1 MQSKPHGKGLA
12 GFIFGLLLA
21 TFIIGVVLYFL
32 NNTPSGIRQPEEPE
46 TEIQPEILTPRQER
60 RAEPEPRPGDTA
72 SGSGRY
78 ALPPGDITDKPPV
91 AASVPQQASTPAQRP
106 EDKPAQTKPRE
117 PQRKPEP
124 EAKPTPEQILESGNV
139 ERAREQA
146 RRQRR
151 EAEAKAA
158 REAEAKAAREAEA
171 KAAREAEA
179 AEPRGSRSNAEPRGG
194 NDRYIVQMGSYN
206 NPQAADTQRAKLAM
220 LGVNARVASSKRSD
234 GQTVYRI
241 QSGRLSRAEAQALS
255 DKLRGNGID
264 TLTRQAD

>member
-1 MQSKPHGKGLA
+1 MQNKPYGKGLS

-21 TFIIGVVLYFL
+21 TLIIGVVLYFL
-32 NNTPSGIRQPEEPE
+32 NNTPSGIKQPEAPK

-60 RAEPEPRPGDTA
+60 QPEQRPNDTTVGSD
-72 SGSGRY
+72 SGHYS
-78 ALPPGDITDKPPV
+78 LPPGDITDKPPV
-91 AASVPQQASTPAQRP
+91 AASVPQQASTPAQRQEEKP
-106 EDKPAQTKPRE
+106 AQEDKPVQTKSRE

-158 REAEAKAAREAEA
+158 REAESKTAEQRA
-171 KAAREAEA
+171 QR
-179 AEPRGSRSNAEPRGG
+179 NAEGG
-194 NDRYIVQMGSYN
+194 NGRYIVQMGSYN

-220 LGVNARVASSKRSD
+220 LGVNARVTSSKRSD

-255 DKLRGNGID
+255 EHLRGNGID

>member
-1 MQSKPHGKGLA
+1 MQNKPYGKGLS

-21 TFIIGVVLYFL
+21 TLIIGVVLYFL
-32 NNTPSGIRQPEEPE
+32 NNTPSGIKQPAAPK

-60 RAEPEPRPGDTA
+60 QPEQRPSDTTVG
-72 SGSGRY
+72 SDSGRY

-91 AASVPQQASTPAQRP
+91 AASVPQQASTPAQRT
-106 EDKPAQTKPRE
+106 EDKPAQEDKPVQTKPRE

-158 REAEAKAAREAEA
+158 REAEAKAAEQRAQRNAEA
-171 KAAREAEA
+171 H
-179 AEPRGSRSNAEPRGG
+179 SGG
-194 NDRYIVQMGSYN
+194 NGRYIVQMGSYN
-206 NPQAADTQRAKLAM
+206 NPEAADTQRAKLAM

-255 DKLRGNGID
+255 EKLRGNGID

>member
-1 MQSKPHGKGLA
+1 MPNKPHGQGLS

-21 TFIIGVVLYFL
+21 TLIIGVVLYFL
-32 NNTPSGIRQPEEPE
+32 NSTPSGIKQPEAPK

-60 RAEPEPRPGDTA
+60 QPEQRPSDTTVG
-72 SGSGRY
+72 SDSGRY

-106 EDKPAQTKPRE
+106 EEKPAQEDKPGQTKPRE
-117 PQRKPEP
+117 QQRKPEP

-158 REAEAKAAREAEA
+158 REAEAKTAEQRAQRNAEA
-171 KAAREAEA
+171 H
-179 AEPRGSRSNAEPRGG
+179 SGG
-194 NDRYIVQMGSYN
+194 NGRYIVQMGSYN
-206 NPQAADTQRAKLAM
+206 NPEAADTQRAKLAM
-220 LGVNARVASSKRSD
+220 LGVNARVTSSKRSD

-241 QSGRLSRAEAQALS
+241 QSSRLSRAEAQALS
-255 DKLRGNGID
+255 ERLRGNGID

>member
-1 MQSKPHGKGLA
+1 MQNKPYGKGLS

-21 TFIIGVVLYFL
+21 TLIIGVVLYFL
-32 NNTPSGIRQPEEPE
+32 NNTPSGIKQPEAPK

-60 RAEPEPRPGDTA
+60 QPEQRPNDTTVGSD
-72 SGSGRY
+72 SGHYS
-78 ALPPGDITDKPPV
+78 LPPGDITDKPPV
-91 AASVPQQASTPAQRP
+91 AASVPQQASTPAQRQEEKP
-106 EDKPAQTKPRE
+106 AQEDKPVQTKPRE

-139 ERAREQA
+139 ERAR
-146 RRQRR
+146 RQRR

-158 REAEAKAAREAEA
+158 REAEAKAAEQRAQRNAEA
-171 KAAREAEA
+171 H
-179 AEPRGSRSNAEPRGG
+179 SGG
-194 NDRYIVQMGSYN
+194 NGRYIVQMGSYN
-206 NPQAADTQRAKLAM
+206 NPEAADTQRAKLAM

>member
-1 MQSKPHGKGLA
+1 MPNKPHGQGLS

-21 TFIIGVVLYFL
+21 TLIIGVVLYFL
-32 NNTPSGIRQPEEPE
+32 NNTPSGIKQPEAPK

-60 RAEPEPRPGDTA
+60 QPEQRPSDTTVG
-72 SGSGRY
+72 SDSGRY

-106 EDKPAQTKPRE
+106 EEKPAQEDKPGQTKPRE
-117 PQRKPEP
+117 QQRKPEP

-158 REAEAKAAREAEA
+158 REAEAKTAEQRAQRNAEA
-171 KAAREAEA
+171 H
-179 AEPRGSRSNAEPRGG
+179 SGG
-194 NDRYIVQMGSYN
+194 NGRYIVQMGSDN
-206 NPQAADTQRAKLAM
+206 NPEAADTQRAKLAM
-220 LGVNARVASSKRSD
+220 LGVNARVTSSKRSD

-255 DKLRGNGID
+255 ERLRGNGID

>member
-1 MQSKPHGKGLA
+1 MPNKPHGQGLS

-21 TFIIGVVLYFL
+21 TLIIGVVLYFL
-32 NNTPSGIRQPEEPE
+32 NNTPSGIKQPEAPK

-60 RAEPEPRPGDTA
+60 QPEQRPSDTTVG
-72 SGSGRY
+72 SDSGRY

-106 EDKPAQTKPRE
+106 EEKPAPEDKPMQTKPRE
-117 PQRKPEP
+117 QQRKPEP

-158 REAEAKAAREAEA
+158 REVESKTAEQRAQR
-171 KAAREAEA
+171 
-179 AEPRGSRSNAEPRGG
+179 NAEGG
-194 NDRYIVQMGSYN
+194 NGRYIVQMGSYN

-220 LGVNARVASSKRSD
+220 LGVNARVTSSKRSD

-255 DKLRGNGID
+255 EHLRGNGID

>member
-1 MQSKPHGKGLA
+1 MPNKPHGQGLS

-21 TFIIGVVLYFL
+21 TLIIGVVLYFL
-32 NNTPSGIRQPEEPE
+32 NNTPSGIKQPEAPK

-60 RAEPEPRPGDTA
+60 QPEQRPSDTTVGSD
-72 SGSGRY
+72 SGHY
-78 ALPPGDITDKPPV
+78 TLPPGDITDKPPV

-106 EDKPAQTKPRE
+106 EEKPAQEDKPGQTKPRE
-117 PQRKPEP
+117 QQRKPEP

-158 REAEAKAAREAEA
+158 REAEAKAAEQRAQRNAEA
-171 KAAREAEA
+171 H
-179 AEPRGSRSNAEPRGG
+179 SGG
-194 NDRYIVQMGSYN
+194 NGRYIVQMGSYN
-206 NPQAADTQRAKLAM
+206 NPEAADTQRAKLAM
-220 LGVNARVASSKRSD
+220 LGVNARVTSSKRSD

>member
-1 MQSKPHGKGLA
+1 MPNKPHGQGLS

-21 TFIIGVVLYFL
+21 TLIIGVVLYFL
-32 NNTPSGIRQPEEPE
+32 NNTPSGIKQPEAPK

-60 RAEPEPRPGDTA
+60 QPEQRPNDTTVGPD
-72 SGSGRY
+72 SGHYS
-78 ALPPGDITDKPPV
+78 LPPGDITDKPPV
-91 AASVPQQASTPAQRP
+91 AASVPQQASTPAQRT
-106 EDKPAQTKPRE
+106 EDKPAQEDKPVQTKPRE

-158 REAEAKAAREAEA
+158 REAEAKAAEQRAQRNAEA
-171 KAAREAEA
+171 H
-179 AEPRGSRSNAEPRGG
+179 SGG
-194 NDRYIVQMGSYN
+194 NGRYIVQMGSYN
-206 NPQAADTQRAKLAM
+206 NPEAADTQRAKLAM

-255 DKLRGNGID
+255 EKLRGNGID

>member
-1 MQSKPHGKGLA
+1 MQNKPYGKGLS

-21 TFIIGVVLYFL
+21 TLIIGVVLYFL
-32 NNTPSGIRQPEEPE
+32 NNTPSGIKQPEAPK

-60 RAEPEPRPGDTA
+60 QPEQRPNDTTVGSD
-72 SGSGRY
+72 SGHY
-78 ALPPGDITDKPPV
+78 TLPPGDITDKPPV
-91 AASVPQQASTPAQRP
+91 AASVPQQVSTPAQRQEEKP
-106 EDKPAQTKPRE
+106 AQEDKTVQTKPRE

-158 REAEAKAAREAEA
+158 REAEAKAAEQRAQRNAEA
-171 KAAREAEA
+171 H
-179 AEPRGSRSNAEPRGG
+179 SGG
-194 NDRYIVQMGSYN
+194 GRYIVQMGSYN
-206 NPQAADTQRAKLAM
+206 NPEAADTQRAKLAM

>member
-1 MQSKPHGKGLA
+1 MPNKPHGQGLS

-21 TFIIGVVLYFL
+21 TLIIGVVLYFL
-32 NNTPSGIRQPEEPE
+32 NNTPSGIKQPEAPK

-60 RAEPEPRPGDTA
+60 QPEQRPSDTTVG
-72 SGSGRY
+72 SDSGRY

-106 EDKPAQTKPRE
+106 EDKPEQDKPAQTKPRE
-117 PQRKPEP
+117 QQRKPEP

-158 REAEAKAAREAEA
+158 REAEAKTAEQRAQRNAEA
-171 KAAREAEA
+171 H
-179 AEPRGSRSNAEPRGG
+179 SGG
-194 NDRYIVQMGSYN
+194 NGRYIVQMGSYN

-220 LGVNARVASSKRSD
+220 LGVNARETSSKRSD

-255 DKLRGNGID
+255 ERLRGNGID
-264 TLTRQAD
+264 TLTRQTD

>member
-1 MQSKPHGKGLA
+1 MPNKPHGQGLS

-21 TFIIGVVLYFL
+21 TLIIGVVLYFL
-32 NNTPSGIRQPEEPE
+32 NNTPSGIKQPEAPK

-60 RAEPEPRPGDTA
+60 QPEQRPSDTTVG
-72 SGSGRY
+72 SDSGRY

-106 EDKPAQTKPRE
+106 EEKPAQEDKPVQTKPRE
-117 PQRKPEP
+117 QQRKPEP

-151 EAEAKAA
+151 EAEAKTAEQRA
-158 REAEAKAAREAEA
+158 QRNAEAH
-171 KAAREAEA
+171 
-179 AEPRGSRSNAEPRGG
+179 SGG
-194 NDRYIVQMGSYN
+194 NSRYIVQMGSYN
-206 NPQAADTQRAKLAM
+206 NPEAADTQRAKLAM
-220 LGVNARVASSKRSD
+220 LGVNARVTSSKRSD
-234 GQTVYRI
+234 GQTIYRI

-255 DKLRGNGID
+255 ERLRGNGID

>member
-1 MQSKPHGKGLA
+1 MQNKPYGKGLS

-21 TFIIGVVLYFL
+21 TLIIGVVLYFL
-32 NNTPSGIRQPEEPE
+32 NNTPSGIKQPEAPK

-60 RAEPEPRPGDTA
+60 QPEQRPSDTTVG
-72 SGSGRY
+72 SDSGRY

-91 AASVPQQASTPAQRP
+91 AASVPQQASTPAQRQ
-106 EDKPAQTKPRE
+106 EEKPAQENKPVQTKPRE

-158 REAEAKAAREAEA
+158 REAEAKAAEQRAQRNAEA
-171 KAAREAEA
+171 H
-179 AEPRGSRSNAEPRGG
+179 SGG
-194 NDRYIVQMGSYN
+194 NGRYIVQMGSYN
-206 NPQAADTQRAKLAM
+206 NPEAADTQRAKLAM

-241 QSGRLSRAEAQALS
+241 QSSRLSRAEAQVLS

>member
-1 MQSKPHGKGLA
+1 MPNKPHGQGLS

-21 TFIIGVVLYFL
+21 TLIIGVVLYFL
-32 NNTPSGIRQPEEPE
+32 NNTPSGIKQPEAPK
-46 TEIQPEILTPRQER
+46 TEIQPEIRTPRQER
-60 RAEPEPRPGDTA
+60 QPEQRPSDTTVGSD
-72 SGSGRY
+72 SGHY

-106 EDKPAQTKPRE
+106 EEKPEQDKPAQTKPRE
-117 PQRKPEP
+117 QQRKPKP

-158 REAEAKAAREAEA
+158 RETEAKTAEQRAQRNAEAH
-171 KAAREAEA
+171 
-179 AEPRGSRSNAEPRGG
+179 SGG
-194 NDRYIVQMGSYN
+194 NGRYIVQMGSYN
-206 NPQAADTQRAKLAM
+206 NPEAADTQRAKLAM
-220 LGVNARVASSKRSD
+220 LGVNARVTSSKRSD

-255 DKLRGNGID
+255 ERLRGNGID

>member
-1 MQSKPHGKGLA
+1 MPNKPHGQGLS

-21 TFIIGVVLYFL
+21 TLIIGVVLYFL
-32 NNTPSGIRQPEEPE
+32 NNTPSGIKQPEAPK

-60 RAEPEPRPGDTA
+60 QPEQRPSDTTVG
-72 SGSGRY
+72 SDSGRY

-91 AASVPQQASTPAQRP
+91 AASVPQQASTPAQRT
-106 EDKPAQTKPRE
+106 EDKPAQEDKPVQTKPRE

-158 REAEAKAAREAEA
+158 REAEAKAAEQRAQRNAEA
-171 KAAREAEA
+171 H
-179 AEPRGSRSNAEPRGG
+179 SGG
-194 NDRYIVQMGSYN
+194 NGRYIVQMGSYN
-206 NPQAADTQRAKLAM
+206 NPEAADTQRAKLAM
-220 LGVNARVASSKRSD
+220 LGVNARVTSSKRSD

-255 DKLRGNGID
+255 ERLRGNGID

>member
-1 MQSKPHGKGLA
+1 MPNKPHGQGLS

-21 TFIIGVVLYFL
+21 TLIIGVVLYFL
-32 NNTPSGIRQPEEPE
+32 NNTPSGIKQPEAPK

-60 RAEPEPRPGDTA
+60 QPEQRPSDTTVG
-72 SGSGRY
+72 SDSGRY

-106 EDKPAQTKPRE
+106 EDKPEQDKPAQTKPRE
-117 PQRKPEP
+117 QQRKPEP

-158 REAEAKAAREAEA
+158 REAESKTAEQRA
-171 KAAREAEA
+171 QR
-179 AEPRGSRSNAEPRGG
+179 NAEGG
-194 NDRYIVQMGSYN
+194 NGRYIVQMGSYN

-220 LGVNARVASSKRSD
+220 LGVNARVTSSKRSD

-255 DKLRGNGID
+255 ERLRGNGID
-264 TLTRQAD
+264 TLTRQTD

>member
-1 MQSKPHGKGLA
+1 MPNKPHGQGLS

-21 TFIIGVVLYFL
+21 TLIIGVVLYFL
-32 NNTPSGIRQPEEPE
+32 NNTPSGIKQPEAPK

-60 RAEPEPRPGDTA
+60 QPEQRPSDTTVG
-72 SGSGRY
+72 SDSGRY

-106 EDKPAQTKPRE
+106 EEKPAPEDKPMQTKPRE
-117 PQRKPEP
+117 QQRKPEP

-158 REAEAKAAREAEA
+158 REAEAKTAEQRAQRNAEA
-171 KAAREAEA
+171 H
-179 AEPRGSRSNAEPRGG
+179 SGG
-194 NDRYIVQMGSYN
+194 NGRYIVQMGSYN

-220 LGVNARVASSKRSD
+220 LGVNARVTSSKRSD

-255 DKLRGNGID
+255 ERLRGNGID

>member
-1 MQSKPHGKGLA
+1 MQTKPHGKGLS

-21 TFIIGVVLYFL
+21 TLIICVVLYFL
-32 NNTPSGIRQPEEPE
+32 NNTPSGIKQPEAPK
-46 TEIQPEILTPRQER
+46 TEIQPEILTPRQEHQ
-60 RAEPEPRPGDTA
+60 PEHRPSDTTA
-72 SGSGRY
+72 GSDSGHY
-78 ALPPGDITDKPPV
+78 TLPPGDITDKPPV

-106 EDKPAQTKPRE
+106 EDKPAQEDKTVQTKPRD

-151 EAEAKAA
+151 EAEAHN
-158 REAEAKAAREAEA
+158 
-171 KAAREAEA
+171 
-179 AEPRGSRSNAEPRGG
+179 SG
-194 NDRYIVQMGSYN
+194 NGHYIVQMGSYN

-255 DKLRGNGID
+255 DKLRSNGID

>member
-1 MQSKPHGKGLA
+1 MPNKPHGQGLS

-21 TFIIGVVLYFL
+21 TLIIGVVLYFL
-32 NNTPSGIRQPEEPE
+32 NNTPSGIKQPEAPK

-60 RAEPEPRPGDTA
+60 QPEQRPSDTTVG
-72 SGSGRY
+72 SDSGRY

-106 EDKPAQTKPRE
+106 EEKPAQEDKPVQTKPRE
-117 PQRKPEP
+117 QQRKPEP

-158 REAEAKAAREAEA
+158 REAEAKTAEQRAQRNAEA
-171 KAAREAEA
+171 H
-179 AEPRGSRSNAEPRGG
+179 SGG
-194 NDRYIVQMGSYN
+194 NGRYIVQMGSYN

-220 LGVNARVASSKRSD
+220 LGVNARVTSSKRSD

-255 DKLRGNGID
+255 ERLRGNGID
-264 TLTRQAD
+264 TLTRQTD

>member
-1 MQSKPHGKGLA
+1 MPNKPHGQGLS

-21 TFIIGVVLYFL
+21 TLIIGVVLYFL
-32 NNTPSGIRQPEEPE
+32 NSTPSGIKQPEAPK

-60 RAEPEPRPGDTA
+60 QPEQRPSDTTVG
-72 SGSGRY
+72 SDSGRY

-106 EDKPAQTKPRE
+106 EEKPAQEDKPVQTKPRE
-117 PQRKPEP
+117 QQRKPEP

-158 REAEAKAAREAEA
+158 REAESKTAEQRA
-171 KAAREAEA
+171 QR
-179 AEPRGSRSNAEPRGG
+179 NAEGG
-194 NDRYIVQMGSYN
+194 NGRYIVQMGSYN

-220 LGVNARVASSKRSD
+220 LGVNARVTSSKRSD
-234 GQTVYRI
+234 GQTVYRL

-255 DKLRGNGID
+255 ERLRGNGID

>member
-1 MQSKPHGKGLA
+1 MPNKPHGQGLS

-21 TFIIGVVLYFL
+21 TLIIGVVLYFL
-32 NNTPSGIRQPEEPE
+32 NNTPSGIKQPEAPK

-60 RAEPEPRPGDTA
+60 QPEQRPSDTTVG
-72 SGSGRY
+72 SDSGRY
-78 ALPPGDITDKPPV
+78 TLPPGDITDKPPV

-106 EDKPAQTKPRE
+106 EEKSAQEDKPMQTKPRE
-117 PQRKPEP
+117 QQRKPEP

-158 REAEAKAAREAEA
+158 REAEAKTAEQRA
-171 KAAREAEA
+171 QR
-179 AEPRGSRSNAEPRGG
+179 NAEGG
-194 NDRYIVQMGSYN
+194 NGRYIVQMGSYN

-220 LGVNARVASSKRSD
+220 LGVNARVTSSKRSD

-255 DKLRGNGID
+255 ERLRGNGID

>member
-1 MQSKPHGKGLA
+1 MPNKPHGQGLS

-21 TFIIGVVLYFL
+21 TLIIGVVLYFL
-32 NNTPSGIRQPEEPE
+32 NNTPSGIKQPEAPK

-60 RAEPEPRPGDTA
+60 QPEQHPSDTTVGSD
-72 SGSGRY
+72 SGHY
-78 ALPPGDITDKPPV
+78 TLPPGDITDKPPV
-91 AASVPQQASTPAQRP
+91 SASVPQQASTPAQRQEEKP
-106 EDKPAQTKPRE
+106 AQEDKPVQTKPRE

-158 REAEAKAAREAEA
+158 REAEAKAAEQRAQ
-171 KAAREAEA
+171 R
-179 AEPRGSRSNAEPRGG
+179 NAEVHSGG
-194 NDRYIVQMGSYN
+194 NGRYIVQMGSYN

-255 DKLRGNGID
+255 DKLRGNSID

>member
-1 MQSKPHGKGLA
+1 MQNKPHGQGLS

-21 TFIIGVVLYFL
+21 TLIIGVVLYFL
-32 NNTPSGIRQPEEPE
+32 NNTPSGIKQPEAPK

-60 RAEPEPRPGDTA
+60 QPEQRPSDTTVG
-72 SGSGRY
+72 SDSGRY

-106 EDKPAQTKPRE
+106 EDKPEQDKPAQTKPRE
-117 PQRKPEP
+117 QQRKPEP

-158 REAEAKAAREAEA
+158 REAEAKTAEQRAQRNAEA
-171 KAAREAEA
+171 H
-179 AEPRGSRSNAEPRGG
+179 SGG
-194 NDRYIVQMGSYN
+194 NGRYIVQMGSYN

-220 LGVNARVASSKRSD
+220 LGVNARVTSSKRSD

-255 DKLRGNGID
+255 ERLRGNGID
-264 TLTRQAD
+264 TLTRQTD

>member
-1 MQSKPHGKGLA
+1 MPNKPHGQGLS

-21 TFIIGVVLYFL
+21 TLIIGVVLYFL
-32 NNTPSGIRQPEEPE
+32 NNTPSGIKQPEAPK

-60 RAEPEPRPGDTA
+60 QPEQRPSDTTVG
-72 SGSGRY
+72 SDSGRY

-106 EDKPAQTKPRE
+106 EEKPAPEDKPMQTKPRE
-117 PQRKPEP
+117 QQRKPEP

-158 REAEAKAAREAEA
+158 REAEAKTAEQRAQRNAEA
-171 KAAREAEA
+171 H
-179 AEPRGSRSNAEPRGG
+179 SGG
-194 NDRYIVQMGSYN
+194 NGRYIVQMGSYN
-206 NPQAADTQRAKLAM
+206 NPEAADTQRAKLAM
-220 LGVNARVASSKRSD
+220 LGVNARVTSSKRSD

-255 DKLRGNGID
+255 ERLRGNGID

>member
-1 MQSKPHGKGLA
+1 MPNKPHGQGLS

-21 TFIIGVVLYFL
+21 TLIIGVVLYFL
-32 NNTPSGIRQPEEPE
+32 NNTPSGIKQPEAPK

-60 RAEPEPRPGDTA
+60 QPEQRPSDTTVG
-72 SGSGRY
+72 SDSGRY
-78 ALPPGDITDKPPV
+78 TLPPGDITDKPPV

-106 EDKPAQTKPRE
+106 EEKSAQEDKPVQTKPRE

-158 REAEAKAAREAEA
+158 REAEAKAAEQRAQRNAEA
-171 KAAREAEA
+171 H
-179 AEPRGSRSNAEPRGG
+179 SGG
-194 NDRYIVQMGSYN
+194 NGRYIVQMGSYN
-206 NPQAADTQRAKLAM
+206 NPEAADTQRAKLAM

-255 DKLRGNGID
+255 ERLRGNGID

>member
-1 MQSKPHGKGLA
+1 MPNKPHGQGLS

-21 TFIIGVVLYFL
+21 TLIIGVVLYFL
-32 NNTPSGIRQPEEPE
+32 NNTPSGIKQPEAPK

-60 RAEPEPRPGDTA
+60 QPEQRPSDTTVG
-72 SGSGRY
+72 SDSGRY

-91 AASVPQQASTPAQRP
+91 AASVPQQASIPAQRP
-106 EDKPAQTKPRE
+106 EEKPTQEDKPVQTKPRE
-117 PQRKPEP
+117 QQRKPEP

-158 REAEAKAAREAEA
+158 REAEAKTAEQRAQRNTEAH
-171 KAAREAEA
+171 
-179 AEPRGSRSNAEPRGG
+179 SGG
-194 NDRYIVQMGSYN
+194 NGRYIVQMGSYN

-255 DKLRGNGID
+255 EKLRGNGID

>member
-1 MQSKPHGKGLA
+1 MQNKPYGKGLS

-21 TFIIGVVLYFL
+21 TLIIGVVLYFL
-32 NNTPSGIRQPEEPE
+32 NNTPSGIKQPEAPK
-46 TEIQPEILTPRQER
+46 TEIQPEILTPRQGHQ
-60 RAEPEPRPGDTA
+60 PEQRPNDTTTA
-72 SGSGRY
+72 GSDSGHHTP
-78 ALPPGDITDKPPV
+78 PPGDITDKPPV
-91 AASVPQQASTPAQRP
+91 AASVPQQASTPAQRQ
-106 EDKPAQTKPRE
+106 EDKPAQEDKPVQTKPRE

-151 EAEAKAA
+151 ESEAKAA
-158 REAEAKAAREAEA
+158 EQRAQRNAEAH
-171 KAAREAEA
+171 
-179 AEPRGSRSNAEPRGG
+179 SGG
-194 NDRYIVQMGSYN
+194 NGRYIVQMGSYN
-206 NPQAADTQRAKLAM
+206 NPEAADTQRAKLAM

-241 QSGRLSRAEAQALS
+241 QSSRLSRAEAQALS
-255 DKLRGNGID
+255 EKLRGNGID

>member
-1 MQSKPHGKGLA
+1 MPNKPHGQGLS

-21 TFIIGVVLYFL
+21 TLIIGVVLYFL
-32 NNTPSGIRQPEEPE
+32 NNTPSGIKQPEAPK

-60 RAEPEPRPGDTA
+60 QPEQRPSDTTVG
-72 SGSGRY
+72 SDSGRY

-106 EDKPAQTKPRE
+106 EDKPEQDKPAQTKPRE
-117 PQRKPEP
+117 QQRKPEP

-158 REAEAKAAREAEA
+158 REAEAKTAEQRAQRNAEA
-171 KAAREAEA
+171 H
-179 AEPRGSRSNAEPRGG
+179 SGG
-194 NDRYIVQMGSYN
+194 NGRYIVQMGSYN
-206 NPQAADTQRAKLAM
+206 NPEAADTQRAKLAM
-220 LGVNARVASSKRSD
+220 LGVNARVTSSKRSD

-255 DKLRGNGID
+255 ERLRGNGID
-264 TLTRQAD
+264 TLTRQTD

>member
-1 MQSKPHGKGLA
+1 MPNKPHGQGLS

-21 TFIIGVVLYFL
+21 TLIIGVVLYFL
-32 NNTPSGIRQPEEPE
+32 NNTPSGIKQPEAPK

-60 RAEPEPRPGDTA
+60 QPEQRPSDTTVG
-72 SGSGRY
+72 SDSGRY

-106 EDKPAQTKPRE
+106 EEKPAQEDKPAQTKPRE
-117 PQRKPEP
+117 QQRKHEP

-158 REAEAKAAREAEA
+158 REAEAKTAEQRAQRNAEA
-171 KAAREAEA
+171 H
-179 AEPRGSRSNAEPRGG
+179 G
-194 NDRYIVQMGSYN
+194 NGRYIVQMGSYN
-206 NPQAADTQRAKLAM
+206 NPEAADTQRAKLAM
-220 LGVNARVASSKRSD
+220 LGVNARVTSSKRSD

-255 DKLRGNGID
+255 ERLRGNGID

>member
-1 MQSKPHGKGLA
+1 MQNKPHGQGLS

-21 TFIIGVVLYFL
+21 TLIIGVVLYFL
-32 NNTPSGIRQPEEPE
+32 NNTPSGIKQPEAPK

-60 RAEPEPRPGDTA
+60 QPEQRPSDTTVG
-72 SGSGRY
+72 SDSGRY
-78 ALPPGDITDKPPV
+78 TLPPGDITDKPPV

-106 EDKPAQTKPRE
+106 EEKPAQEDKSVQTKPRE

-158 REAEAKAAREAEA
+158 REAESKTAEQRA
-171 KAAREAEA
+171 QR
-179 AEPRGSRSNAEPRGG
+179 NAEGG
-194 NDRYIVQMGSYN
+194 NGRYIVQMGSYN

-220 LGVNARVASSKRSD
+220 LGVNARVTSNKRSD

-255 DKLRGNGID
+255 ERLRGNGID

>member
-1 MQSKPHGKGLA
+1 MPNKPHGQGLS

-21 TFIIGVVLYFL
+21 TLIIGVVLYFL
-32 NNTPSGIRQPEEPE
+32 NSTPSGIKQPEAPK

-60 RAEPEPRPGDTA
+60 QPEQRPSDTTVG
-72 SGSGRY
+72 SDSGRY

-106 EDKPAQTKPRE
+106 EEKPAQEDKPGQTKPRE
-117 PQRKPEP
+117 QQRKPEP

-158 REAEAKAAREAEA
+158 REAEAKTAEQRAQRNAEA
-171 KAAREAEA
+171 H
-179 AEPRGSRSNAEPRGG
+179 SGG
-194 NDRYIVQMGSYN
+194 NGRYIVQMGSYN
-206 NPQAADTQRAKLAM
+206 NPEAADTQRAKLAM
-220 LGVNARVASSKRSD
+220 LGVNARVTSSKRSD

-255 DKLRGNGID
+255 ERLRGNGID

>member
-1 MQSKPHGKGLA
+1 MPNKPHGQGLS

-21 TFIIGVVLYFL
+21 TLIIGVVLYFL
-32 NNTPSGIRQPEEPE
+32 NNTPSGIKQPEAPK

-60 RAEPEPRPGDTA
+60 QPEQRPSDTTVGSD
-72 SGSGRY
+72 SGHY
-78 ALPPGDITDKPPV
+78 TLPPGDITDKPPV
-91 AASVPQQASTPAQRP
+91 AASVPQQASTPAQRQ
-106 EDKPAQTKPRE
+106 EDKPAQEDKPVQTKPRE

-158 REAEAKAAREAEA
+158 REAEAKAAEQRAQRNAEA
-171 KAAREAEA
+171 H
-179 AEPRGSRSNAEPRGG
+179 SGG
-194 NDRYIVQMGSYN
+194 NGRYIVQMGSYN
-206 NPQAADTQRAKLAM
+206 NPEAADTQRAKLAM

-255 DKLRGNGID
+255 EKLRGNGID

>member
-1 MQSKPHGKGLA
+1 MPNKPHGQGLS

-21 TFIIGVVLYFL
+21 TLIIGVVLYFL
-32 NNTPSGIRQPEEPE
+32 NNTPSGIKQPEAPK

-60 RAEPEPRPGDTA
+60 QPEQRPSDTTVG
-72 SGSGRY
+72 SDSGRY

-106 EDKPAQTKPRE
+106 EEKPAPEDKPMQTKPRE
-117 PQRKPEP
+117 QQHKPEP

-139 ERAREQA
+139 GRAREQA

-158 REAEAKAAREAEA
+158 REAEAKTAEQRAQRNAEA
-171 KAAREAEA
+171 H
-179 AEPRGSRSNAEPRGG
+179 SGG
-194 NDRYIVQMGSYN
+194 NGRYIVQMGSYN

-220 LGVNARVASSKRSD
+220 LGVNARVTSSKRSD

-255 DKLRGNGID
+255 ERLRDNGID

>member
-1 MQSKPHGKGLA
+1 MPNKPHGQGLS

-21 TFIIGVVLYFL
+21 TLIIGVVLYFL
-32 NNTPSGIRQPEEPE
+32 NNTPSGIKQPEAPK

-60 RAEPEPRPGDTA
+60 QPEQRPSDTTVG
-72 SGSGRY
+72 SDSGRY

-106 EDKPAQTKPRE
+106 EDKPEQDKPAQTKPRE

-158 REAEAKAAREAEA
+158 REAESKTAEQRA
-171 KAAREAEA
+171 QR
-179 AEPRGSRSNAEPRGG
+179 NAEGG
-194 NDRYIVQMGSYN
+194 NGRYIVQMGSYN

-220 LGVNARVASSKRSD
+220 LGVNARVTSSKRSD

-255 DKLRGNGID
+255 ERLRGNGVD

>member
-1 MQSKPHGKGLA
+1 MPNKPHGQGLA

-21 TFIIGVVLYFL
+21 TLIIGVVLYFL
-32 NNTPSGIRQPEEPE
+32 NNTPSGIKQPEAPK

-60 RAEPEPRPGDTA
+60 QPEQRPSDTTVG
-72 SGSGRY
+72 SDSGRY

-106 EDKPAQTKPRE
+106 EEKPAQEDKPGQTKPRE
-117 PQRKPEP
+117 QQRKPEP

-158 REAEAKAAREAEA
+158 REAEAKTAEQRAQRNAEA
-171 KAAREAEA
+171 H
-179 AEPRGSRSNAEPRGG
+179 SGG
-194 NDRYIVQMGSYN
+194 NGRYIVQMGSYN
-206 NPQAADTQRAKLAM
+206 NPEAADTQRAKLAM
-220 LGVNARVASSKRSD
+220 LGVNARVTSSKRSD

-255 DKLRGNGID
+255 ERLRGNGID

>member
-1 MQSKPHGKGLA
+1 MPNKPHGQGLS

-21 TFIIGVVLYFL
+21 TLIIGVVLYFL
-32 NNTPSGIRQPEEPE
+32 NNTPSGIKQPEAPK

-60 RAEPEPRPGDTA
+60 QPEQRPNDTTVGPDSGDYT
-72 SGSGRY
+72 
-78 ALPPGDITDKPPV
+78 LPPGDITDKPPV

-106 EDKPAQTKPRE
+106 EEKPAQEDKPVQTKPRE
-117 PQRKPEP
+117 QQRKPEP

-158 REAEAKAAREAEA
+158 REAEAKTAEQRAQRNAEA
-171 KAAREAEA
+171 H
-179 AEPRGSRSNAEPRGG
+179 SGG
-194 NDRYIVQMGSYN
+194 NGRYIVQMGSYN
-206 NPQAADTQRAKLAM
+206 NPEAADTQRAKLAM

-255 DKLRGNGID
+255 ERLRGNGID

>member
-1 MQSKPHGKGLA
+1 MQTKPHGKGLS

-21 TFIIGVVLYFL
+21 TLIICVVLYFL
-32 NNTPSGIRQPEEPE
+32 NNTPSGIKQPEAPK
-46 TEIQPEILTPRQER
+46 TEIQPEILTPRQEHQ
-60 RAEPEPRPGDTA
+60 PEHRPSDTTA
-72 SGSGRY
+72 GSDSGHY
-78 ALPPGDITDKPPV
+78 TLPPGDITDKPPV

-106 EDKPAQTKPRE
+106 EDKPAQEDKTVQTKPRD

-146 RRQRR
+146 RRQHR
-151 EAEAKAA
+151 EAEAHN
-158 REAEAKAAREAEA
+158 
-171 KAAREAEA
+171 
-179 AEPRGSRSNAEPRGG
+179 SG
-194 NDRYIVQMGSYN
+194 NGHYIVQMGSYN

>member
-1 MQSKPHGKGLA
+1 MPNKPHGQGLS

-21 TFIIGVVLYFL
+21 TLIIGVVLYFL
-32 NNTPSGIRQPEEPE
+32 NNTPSGIKQPEAPK

-60 RAEPEPRPGDTA
+60 QPEQRPNDTTTA
-72 SGSGRY
+72 GSDSGHYS
-78 ALPPGDITDKPPV
+78 LPPGDITDKPPV

-106 EDKPAQTKPRE
+106 EEKPAQEDKPAQTKPRE
-117 PQRKPEP
+117 QQHKPEP
-124 EAKPTPEQILESGNV
+124 EATPTPEQILESGNV

-151 EAEAKAA
+151 EAEAH
-158 REAEAKAAREAEA
+158 
-171 KAAREAEA
+171 
-179 AEPRGSRSNAEPRGG
+179 SGG
-194 NDRYIVQMGSYN
+194 NGRYIVQMGSYN
-206 NPQAADTQRAKLAM
+206 NPEAADTQRAKLAM
-220 LGVNARVASSKRSD
+220 LGVNARVTSSKRSD

-255 DKLRGNGID
+255 ERLRGNGID